1 MNFLVLLKLVLTVA
15 DKLFSYIEREQLMDA
30 GEARVISKQMEEL
43 NARVQKASKARDDV
57 ATDAAAGKLRD
68 DDGYRND

>member
-15 DKLFSYIEREQLMDA
+15 DKLFSYIEREQLMNA

-57 ATDAAAGKLRD
+57 AADAAAGKLRD

>member
-57 ATDAAAGKLRD
+57 AADAAAGKLRD